1 MAIYRVPK
9 KGNFVVLDKGFLNDP
24 RLSWKAKGLLAYMLS
39 LPDDWSFCMADL
51 ATRSK
56 CGREATTNIVK
67 ELMQAGYLQKEQS
80 RTAKGKFSRVELF
93 VFEAPPHAAIPLTGK
108 PSTALPPMEKP
119 PLLNNQLLTNQLLK
133 KIDNQQAPTAV
144 YQFYE
149 QQGFGF
155 RSAHITTQMHHWLT
169 IFSEEIMIYAMQLAV
184 ENNVLR
190 WRYVEK
196 ILQNWH
202 AKKLKNMADIQA
214 DRQQFQASRRG
225 QRREVVPEWFY
236 QRHQQQEEQP
246 STIDFAA
253 ERQKILAMLEDVKE
267 RSESTIN

>member
-9 KGNFVVLDKGFLNDP
+9 KGNFVVLDKGFLNDA

-39 LPDDWSFCMADL
+39 LPDDWSFCIADL

-67 ELMQAGYLQKEQS
+67 ELIQAGYLQKEQA
-80 RTAKGKFSRVELF
+80 RTAKGKFDKVELF
-93 VFEAPPHAAIPLTGK
+93 VFEAPSHAALPLTGK
-108 PSTALPPMEKP
+108 PSTALSPTDKP
-119 PLLNNQLLTNQLLK
+119 PLLTNQSLNNQLLKRN
-133 KIDNQQAPTAV
+133 DNEQESLTV

-149 QQGFGF
+149 QHGFGF
-155 RSAHITTQMHHWLT
+155 RSAHITNQMHHWLT
-169 IFSEEIMIYAMQLAV
+169 IFSEEVVIYAMKLAV

-196 ILQNWH
+196 ILQNWQ
-202 AKKLKNMADIQA
+202 AKQLKNMVEIQA
-214 DRQQFQASRRG
+214 DRQQFQASKRG
-225 QRREVVPEWFY
+225 QRREVVPKWFD

-253 ERQKILAMLEDVKE
+253 ERQKILAMLESVKE
-267 RSESTIN
+267 KSKSTIN